1 MTPAALRK
9 LKSRLLVVALF
20 MLSLGAA
27 TALTLAALQENLS
40 YFRTPSDIASGHYPE
55 REKNRAFRLG
65 GMVEQNS
72 VRREGATLIF
82 KVTDFRNSLEI
93 RFDGIP
99 PDLFREGQGIVAEGK
114 MSRDGQSF
122 LATRLLAKH
131 DENYMPPELA
141 KTLPPQGKR

>member
-1 MTPAALRK
+1 MTPAARKK

-20 MLSLGAA
+20 MLGLGTA
-27 TALTLAALQENLS
+27 TALTLTALQENLS
-40 YFRTPSDIASGHYPE
+40 YFRTPSDIASGQYPE
-55 REKNRAFRLG
+55 RGKNRAFRLG
-65 GMVEQNS
+65 GMVEKGS

-82 KVTDFRNSLEI
+82 KVTDFKQAREI

-114 MSRDGQSF
+114 MSEDGKTF

-141 KTLPPQGKR
+141 KSLPPPVKH

>member
-1 MTPAALRK
+1 MTPAARKK
-9 LKSRLLVVALF
+9 LKSRLLVVVLF
-20 MLSLGAA
+20 LLGIGTA
-27 TALTLAALQENLS
+27 TALTLTALQENLS
-40 YFRTPSDIASGHYPE
+40 YFRTTSDIASGQYPE

-65 GMVEQNS
+65 GMVEQGS
-72 VRREGATLIF
+72 VKREGATLVF
-82 KVTDFRNSLEI
+82 KVTDFHNSLEI
-93 RFDGIP
+93 RFNGIP

-141 KTLPPQGKR
+141 KTLPPQNKH